1 MMLHRNYG
9 TNMDKMLHIDAK
21 MQCWDDSR
29 RSAGLNILTAFMVV
43 LLLKEA
49 RALKLLTFYGIVR
62 VANESKAVICLPLT
76 FRHSVVTRVRLTS
89 SEEMSG
95 QGYTN

>member
-1 MMLHRNYG
+1 MMLHSNYG

-62 VANESKAVICLPLT
+62 VANESKAVICLAIT